1 MIAPMS
7 SDNLV
12 NQFLIAMPSL
22 LDPNFHQTVT
32 YLCAHSDEGAMGLV
46 INRPLQC
53 ELGEILAQM
62 KLEPPDKTVRQAPVY
77 CGGPVHADRGFVLHE
92 SDGPWESSIKVND
105 SLSVTTSRGILHA
118 IAENGGPE
126 NFLVALGYAGWAAGQ
141 LEAEIKDNAWLHVAA
156 DLDIIFNIPSE
167 QRWAAATALLGID
180 FNQLSAGVGHA

>member
-7 SDNLV
+7 SDNLA

-53 ELGEILAQM
+53 ELGEVLAQM
-62 KLEPPDKTVRQAPVY
+62 KLETPDKTVRQAPVY

-92 SDGPWESSIKVND
+92 SDEPWESSIKVND

-118 IAENGGPE
+118 IAENEGPE

-167 QRWAAATALLGID
+167 QRWASATALLGID
-180 FNQLSAGVGHA
+180 FNQLSTGVGHA

>member
-7 SDNLV
+7 SDNLA

-46 INRPLQC
+46 INRPLKC
-53 ELGEILAQM
+53 ELGEVLAHM
-62 KLEPPDKTVRQAPVY
+62 KLETPDKTVRQTPVY

-105 SLSVTTSRGILHA
+105 SLSLTTSRGILHA
-118 IAENGGPE
+118 IAENEGPA

-156 DLDIIFNIPSE
+156 DLDIVFNIPSE

-180 FNQLSAGVGHA
+180 FNQLSTGVGHA